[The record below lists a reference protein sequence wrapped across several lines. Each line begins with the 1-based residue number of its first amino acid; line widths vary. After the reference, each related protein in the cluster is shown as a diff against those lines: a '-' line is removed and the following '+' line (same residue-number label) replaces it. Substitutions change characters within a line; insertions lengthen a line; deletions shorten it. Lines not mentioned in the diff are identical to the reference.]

1 MDGEKPEGH
10 ERRNNEALRVAYVCA
25 PEWQCAYACVS
36 DVSEWVDERGERA
49 VARVSSEEANESG
62 RIKYPSCQ

>member
-1 MDGEKPEGH
+1 MCECENVGV
-10 ERRNNEALRVAYVCA
+10 N
-25 PEWQCAYACVS
+25 
-36 DVSEWVDERGERA
+36 DVSERVDERGERT